1 MLDMSSFNFRNNLHY
16 EIKSKIYHTSSAI
29 FADSVKEFQIEKQ
42 TWGGGGPLDE
52 ECLSITHTDRYTHPD
67 GEGRQAKEP

>member
-1 MLDMSSFNFRNNLHY
+1 MKLKAKSIIQVLPFLQTALKNF
-16 EIKSKIYHTSSAI
+16 KSKS
-29 FADSVKEFQIEKQ
+29 KLG
-42 TWGGGGPLDE
+42 WWGGGPLDE

>member
-1 MLDMSSFNFRNNLHY
+1 MFCTFCRQRSRILNRKAN
-16 EIKSKIYHTSSAI
+16 
-29 FADSVKEFQIEKQ
+29 
-42 TWGGGGPLDE
+42 WGGGEGPLDE